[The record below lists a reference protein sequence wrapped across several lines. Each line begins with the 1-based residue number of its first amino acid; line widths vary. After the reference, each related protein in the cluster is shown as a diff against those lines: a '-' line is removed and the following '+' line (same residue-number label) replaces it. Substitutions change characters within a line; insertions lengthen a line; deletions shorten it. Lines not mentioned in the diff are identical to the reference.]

1 MAMMTAS
8 LTAPIATQISR
19 PFAATSLRKSGLS
32 ARSFVLPRASNTE
45 NDSYQKLEA
54 PVRNEVPEGIQVG
67 PDVKDRQTEA
77 DDFFKSDAVNPDR
90 QILNSD
96 VGFLEM
102 MRFKGALPEILNS
115 RLAMLGFFW
124 AIIAEQLSGKNVFD
138 QVKSQPVLVA
148 TTVVLITVAS
158 AIPFY
163 KGVRRSGN
171 SVFTPDA
178 ELWNGRLAMLGMV
191 AVLVNTWNRGHI
203 L

>member
-1 MAMMTAS
+1 MAMRTVSMT
-8 LTAPIATQISR
+8 TPFATQIR
-19 PFAATSLRKSGLS
+19 PTAAPRLRKSILPS
-32 ARSFVLPRASNTE
+32 RSHTVVPKASNTE

-54 PVRNEVPEGIQVG
+54 PVREEFPEGMQVG
-67 PDVKDRQTEA
+67 PDVKDRQTLA
-77 DDFFKSDAVNPDR
+77 DDIFKSDAANPDR

-102 MRFKGALPEILNS
+102 MRFKGALPEVLNS

-124 AIIAEQLSGKNVFD
+124 AVIAEQLTGKNLFE
-138 QVKSQPVLVA
+138 QVKSQPLLIV

-178 ELWNGRLAMLGMV
+178 ELWNGRLAMLGIV
-191 AVLVNTWNRGHI
+191 AVIINTWNRGSI
-203 L
+203 F